1 MSLTLIL
8 AGIAIGLAMSAPLG
22 PVNIIVIRA
31 ALGRGFGPAFV
42 FGLGAVAAD
51 MLFAAVAAYG
61 VRSVEQFIHAFA
73 MPLTLAGGILLVVIG
88 VRTAQ
93 KHIALSEIGTT
104 EPQGRGAMLRKAS
117 GTFALTA
124 LNPGTLFGY
133 VAIFGAMSPAL
144 RLSLSPERPMLV
156 VLGVAIGGT
165 LWWAFISF
173 AMERLKTRLTEKTL
187 DRISRWTGVL
197 IAAFG
202 FALLMDAVI

>member
-31 ALGRGFGPAFV
+31 ALGRGFWPAFV
-42 FGLGAVAAD
+42 FGLGAVIAD
-51 MLFAAVAAYG
+51 VLFAAVAAYG
-61 VRSVEQFIHAFA
+61 VRSVEQVIHAFA
-73 MPLTLAGGILLVVIG
+73 VPLTLAGGVLLVVIG

-104 EPQGRGAMLRKAS
+104 EPQGKGAMLRSAA

-124 LNPGTLFGY
+124 FNPGTLFGY
-133 VAIFGAMSPAL
+133 LAIFGAMSPAL
-144 RLSLSPERPMLV
+144 KLSLSPERPLLV
-156 VLGVAIGGT
+156 VLGVAMGGT

-173 AMERLKTRLTEKTL
+173 AMERLKARLTESTL

-202 FALLMDAVI
+202 FALLLDLVL